1 MAWLTGSLWVRALVT
16 AAVLGILV
24 SRLDLDGAFG
34 AMFRLD
40 PASALLVLGLLAV
53 DRVVMVWRWV
63 ILLRATGT
71 PVGLKSAVWIYLV
84 SSFLG
89 SFLPAGLGGDA
100 ARAYTLAR
108 RTAQAGAAVASV
120 AIDRIL
126 GLLSIVAI
134 AVLGL
139 IVAGP
144 RHLSGL
150 QRPLLVVCAF
160 ALVGLGALLWA
171 DRWGRALGAGGNVAR
186 RRLSGPAASLGRL
199 ADALGEYR
207 GHRSALAA
215 VFVLSIGIQV
225 LRIAQAWLL
234 GTGIGID
241 VPFSYYLLFMPVG
254 LVALMLPISL
264 NGFGLPQGVIVW
276 LLQPVG
282 VPPADAFAL
291 STLIVLTGIL
301 ANVPGAWLYLRARRS
316 PPPAFTSGP
325 QKV

>member
-1 MAWLTGSLWVRALVT
+1 MAWLTGSLWVRAIVT

-24 SRLDLDGAFG
+24 SRLDLRGTWD
-34 AMFRLD
+34 AMVRLD
-40 PASALLVLGLLAV
+40 AAKALLVLVLLAI
-53 DRVVMVWRWV
+53 DRAVMVWRWV

-71 PVGLKSAVWIYLV
+71 RVALKSAVWIYLV

-89 SFLPAGLGGDA
+89 SFLPAGVGGDA

-108 RTAQAGAAVASV
+108 RTAQTGAAIASV

-134 AVLGL
+134 AGAGL
-139 IVAGP
+139 LIAGP
-144 RHLSGL
+144 KHLADM
-150 QRPLLVVCAF
+150 QAPLLVGCVTA
-160 ALVGLGALLWA
+160 VIGLGSLLWA
-171 DRWGRALGAGGNVAR
+171 DRWARVLVAGGRGSDRPGRLSASLARLAAALG
-186 RRLSGPAASLGRL
+186 
-199 ADALGEYR
+199 DYR

-234 GTGIGID
+234 GTGIGIN

-282 VPPADAFAL
+282 VRPADAFAL
-291 STLIVLTGIL
+291 STLIVLTGLL

-325 QKV
+325 QQV

>member
-1 MAWLTGSLWVRALVT
+1 MAWLTGSLWIRALVT
-16 AAVLGILV
+16 AIVLGILV
-24 SRLDLDGAFG
+24 SRLDLRGTFD
-34 AMFRLD
+34 AMARLD
-40 PASALLVLGLLAV
+40 ASNALLVLGLLAI
-53 DRVVMVWRWV
+53 DRAVMIWRWV

-71 PVGLKSAVWIYLV
+71 PVGLKSAIWIYLV

-89 SFLPAGLGGDA
+89 SFLPAGVGGDA

-108 RTAQAGAAVASV
+108 RTAQAGPAVASV
-120 AIDRIL
+120 AIDRVL

-134 AVLGL
+134 AVIGL
-139 IVAGP
+139 LIAGP
-144 RHLSGL
+144 HHLADMQL
-150 QRPLLVVCAF
+150 PLLVVCAVT
-160 ALVGLGALLWA
+160 LIGLGALLWA
-171 DRWGRALGAGGNVAR
+171 DRWAR
-186 RRLSGPAASLGRL
+186 PIPNFGRL
-199 ADALGEYR
+199 ADALGAYR
-207 GHRSALAA
+207 GHRSALMA
-215 VFVLSIGIQV
+215 VFLLSIAIQV

-241 VPFSYYLLFMPVG
+241 VPLSYYLLFMPVG

-264 NGFGLPQGVIVW
+264 NGFGLPQGIIVW

-282 VPPADAFAL
+282 VPAADAFAL

-316 PPPAFTSGP
+316 PPRAFTSGQ